1 LCSGHCYKLRF
12 VSFAPQKKGG
22 RMSEFK
28 LELYV
33 LNIVLVIYVGD
44 NGV

>member
-1 LCSGHCYKLRF
+1 
-12 VSFAPQKKGG
+12 
-22 RMSEFK
+22 MSEFK